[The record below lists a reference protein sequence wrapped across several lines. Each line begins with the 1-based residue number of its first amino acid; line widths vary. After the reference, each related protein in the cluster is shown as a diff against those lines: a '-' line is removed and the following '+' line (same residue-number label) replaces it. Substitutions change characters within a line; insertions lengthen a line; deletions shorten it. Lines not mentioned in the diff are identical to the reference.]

1 MAEATDSGPVFFTK
15 ATPEQWLFVLSQYKE
30 VLKERAAARRTKKGG
45 PEELIR
51 LDTWYQEQLPKI
63 IQSRKP
69 PYIVHEELIQI
80 VKWKLMRGKFRP
92 RLTDLVRI
100 NTETAVL
107 QISKKAFRK
116 PPKEL
121 SQAITALTNLK
132 GVGPAT
138 ASAILA
144 AAFPDDVPYMA
155 DESMLSTPGIEATDY
170 TLAEYLNYA
179 EHIKVCADRLRKLD
193 PKSNWTPHK
202 VELTLWTHYLAREL
216 KPSILEGMPI
226 STSKNSEENNSENGE
241 HAADDEDSRPENGS
255 VEDEPSSEAVTP
267 NPQVSTDDEKEL
279 PSEEN
284 TNDSNADSGKE
295 NVGESVD
302 SVIEDADTDS
312 AAAEKTA
319 PDEPPAKK
327 LCVEQ

>member
-1 MAEATDSGPVFFTK
+1 MAQATDSGPVFFTK
-15 ATPEQWLFVLSQYKE
+15 ATPEQWTYVLSQYKE
-30 VLKERAAARRTKKGG
+30 VLKEKAAKRTKKGG

-51 LDTWYQEQLPKI
+51 LDTWYQETLPKI

-69 PYIVHEELIQI
+69 PFINHEELIQI

-116 PPKEL
+116 QPKEL

-144 AAFPDDVPYMA
+144 AAFPDEVPYMA

-170 TLAEYLNYA
+170 TLAEYINFSEHMKACA
-179 EHIKVCADRLRKLD
+179 ERLRNLD

-202 VELTLWTHYLAREL
+202 VELTLWAHYIARDL
-216 KPSILEGMPI
+216 KPEILEGMPAPKI
-226 STSKNSEENNSENGE
+226 KSEGSENGE
-241 HAADDEDSRPENGS
+241 HNEDKNGSIDSNENGS
-255 VEDEPSSEAVTP
+255 VGDEPSAAAVP
-267 NPQVSTDDEKEL
+267 NAQVSTDDEKEL

-284 TNDSNADSGKE
+284 TNDSHADSGKE
-295 NVGESVD
+295 NVGD
-302 SVIEDADTDS
+302 SADAADDEDATTD
-312 AAAEKTA
+312 AATAEKSP

>member
-1 MAEATDSGPVFFTK
+1 MAESTDTGPAFFTK
-15 ATPEQWLFVLSQYKE
+15 ATPEQWSYVLSQYKE
-30 VLKERAAARRTKKGG
+30 VLKARAALRTKKGG

-69 PYIVHEELIQI
+69 PHILHEELTQI

-92 RLTDLVRI
+92 RLMDLVRI
-100 NTETAVL
+100 NTESAVL
-107 QISKKAFRK
+107 TASKKAFRRR
-116 PPKEL
+116 PSEL

-179 EHIKVCADRLRKLD
+179 EHIKACSDRLRAAD
-193 PKSNWTPHK
+193 PDYHWTPHK
-202 VELTLWTHYLAREL
+202 VEMTLWTYYLARDMNL
-216 KPSILEGMPI
+216 SVLDNMPHPSG
-226 STSKNSEENNSENGE
+226 KNHVKDTKSENGE
-241 HAADDEDSRPENGS
+241 VENGDHDGEANGAGKNDS
-255 VEDEPSSEAVTP
+255 ASPMTRKETSEG
-267 NPQVSTDDEKEL
+267 NEL
-279 PSEEN
+279 PLEED

-295 NVGESVD
+295 NNDVADSTAEAVD
-302 SVIEDADTDS
+302 GKKEDAS
-312 AAAEKTA
+312 SSEKTSS
-319 PDEPPAKK
+319 DEPPTKK
-327 LCVEQ
+327 ICLEQ

>member
-1 MAEATDSGPVFFTK
+1 MAQPTDSGPVFFTK
-15 ATPEQWLFVLSQYKE
+15 ATPEQWTYVLSQYKE
-30 VLKERAAARRTKKGG
+30 VLKERAAKRTKKGG

-92 RLTDLVRI
+92 RLIDLVRI
-100 NTETAVL
+100 NTESAV
-107 QISKKAFRK
+107 SATSRKAFRK

-155 DESMLSTPGIEATDY
+155 DESMLSTPG
-170 TLAEYLNYA
+170 
-179 EHIKVCADRLRKLD
+179 
-193 PKSNWTPHK
+193 
-202 VELTLWTHYLAREL
+202 
-216 KPSILEGMPI
+216 
-226 STSKNSEENNSENGE
+226 
-241 HAADDEDSRPENGS
+241 
-255 VEDEPSSEAVTP
+255 
-267 NPQVSTDDEKEL
+267 
-279 PSEEN
+279 
-284 TNDSNADSGKE
+284 
-295 NVGESVD
+295 
-302 SVIEDADTDS
+302 
-312 AAAEKTA
+312 
-319 PDEPPAKK
+319 
-327 LCVEQ
+327 

>member
-1 MAEATDSGPVFFTK
+1 MAQATDSGPVFFTK
-15 ATPEQWLFVLSQYKE
+15 ATPEQWNYVLSQYKE
-30 VLKERAAARRTKKGG
+30 VLKEKASKRTKKGG

-69 PYIVHEELIQI
+69 PHIVHEELIQI

-107 QISKKAFRK
+107 QTSKKAFRK
-116 PPKEL
+116 KPSEL

-144 AAFPDDVPYMA
+144 AAFPDNVPYMA

-179 EHIKVCADRLRKLD
+179 EHIKKCTERLQSLD
-193 PKSNWTPHK
+193 PKSHWTPHK
-202 VELTLWTHYLAREL
+202 VELTLWTHYLARDL
-216 KPSILEGMPI
+216 KPSILEGMPHA
-226 STSKNSEENNSENGE
+226 KSETSENGD
-241 HAADDEDSRPENGS
+241 HADDNAIENGS
-255 VEDEPSSEAVTP
+255 EPSSEGVIS
-267 NPQVSTDDEKEL
+267 NPPVSTDDEKEL

-284 TNDSNADSGKE
+284 TNDSHADSGKE
-295 NVGESVD
+295 NVGESADGADDEEPGD
-302 SVIEDADTDS
+302 S
-312 AAAEKTA
+312 EKTS

>member
-1 MAEATDSGPVFFTK
+1 MATATDSGPVFFTK
-15 ATPEQWLFVLSQYKE
+15 ATPEQWNYVLSQYKE
-30 VLKERAAARRTKKGG
+30 VLKEKAAKRTKKGG

-80 VKWKLMRGKFRP
+80 VRWKLMSKFRP

-116 PPKEL
+116 KPKEL
-121 SQAITALTNLK
+121 AQAITALTNLK

-170 TLAEYLNYA
+170 TLAEYINFSEHMKACA
-179 EHIKVCADRLRKLD
+179 ERLRSLD
-193 PKSNWTPHK
+193 PKGNWTPHK
-202 VELTLWTHYLAREL
+202 VELTLWTHYIARDL
-216 KPSILEGMPI
+216 KPEILEGMPPAK
-226 STSKNSEENNSENGE
+226 SKPEGSENGE
-241 HAADDEDSRPENGS
+241 HAEDKNGEVDSTENGS
-255 VEDEPSSEAVTP
+255 VGDEPSDAAVP
-267 NPQVSTDDEKEL
+267 NAQVSTDDEKEL

-284 TNDSNADSGKE
+284 TNDSHADSGKE
-295 NVGESVD
+295 NVGDSVD
-302 SVIEDADTDS
+302 VADDDTAEDAAT
-312 AAAEKTA
+312 AEKS
-319 PDEPPAKK
+319 PPGEPPAKK